1 MITHI
6 ERPILAMELSKIFAT
21 SGIDKSDKD
30 IIDVIMNEISNN
42 KNVINLNQDN
52 RNALIKIL
60 NKHMCAETWN

>member
-30 IIDVIMNEISNN
+30 IIDIIMNEISNN
-42 KNVINLNQDN
+42 KNVIDLNQDN
-52 RNALIKIL
+52 RNALINIL
-60 NKHMCAETWN
+60 NKHMCAEIWN